1 MALNQ
6 NQFALETLKGSK
18 ISGHEDNVMTVEFYS
33 ATASDTIA
41 PGSFVKFD
49 TATVANNVPRVSV
62 GADATADF
70 VGVVL
75 TNPMKETFA
84 VGDKLEIALLSAVVV
99 LEASAAIAAGALVQ
113 FAPATGKCA
122 TKTST
127 NTVVARAIEP
137 AAADGS
143 LFRALIKV
151 I

>member
-1 MALNQ
+1 
-6 NQFALETLKGSK
+6 
-18 ISGHEDNVMTVEFYS
+18 
-33 ATASDTIA
+33 
-41 PGSFVKFD
+41 
-49 TATVANNVPRVSV
+49 V
-62 GADATADF
+62 GADETADF
-70 VGVVL
+70 IGVVL

-84 VGDKLEIALLSAVVV
+84 VGDKLEIALLSAVVM